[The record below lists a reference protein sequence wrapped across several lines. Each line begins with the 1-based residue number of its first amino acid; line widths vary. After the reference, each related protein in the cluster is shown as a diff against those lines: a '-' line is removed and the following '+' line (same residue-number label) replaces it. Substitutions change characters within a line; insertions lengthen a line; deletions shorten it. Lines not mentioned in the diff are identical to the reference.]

1 MYDRLVIAIDGS
13 DEAENAARRGLE
25 LARVLDANVY
35 ALYVVEQKALR
46 LTETADEK
54 TQLRESGEAILDEI
68 EALAS
73 EPEHPVTTKPTEG
86 KPAVQIISVTP
97 CLLEFLYDIFQRGFS
112 PLTELIPCLFR

>member
-1 MYDRLVIAIDGS
+1 MYDRLVSPVDGS
-13 DEAENAARRGLE
+13 DEAKQAAKRGLE
-25 LARVLDANVY
+25 LARIFDSPVSAR
-35 ALYVVEQKALR
+35 YVVEQKALR

-54 TQLRESGEAILDEI
+54 TQLRESGEAVLDEI